1 MARSVG
7 LNELLGMG
15 AAMKGHYNAI
25 TVWRWQDAPLALRH
39 LSQNGGD
46 EDWVAVVPP
55 ALAEAWIPWMD
66 EGSSFGCCDVSEYP
80 HPELPGYVVK
90 IGSHA

>member
-1 MARSVG
+1 
-7 LNELLGMG
+7 MG
-15 AAMKGHYNAI
+15 VAMKGHHNAI
-25 TVWRWQDAPLALRH
+25 TIWRWQDAPLALRN

-66 EGSSFGCCDVSEYP
+66 EGSSFGCCDVSEYT
-80 HPELPGYVVK
+80 HPELPGHVVK